1 MPLPL
6 LLRERERGTTMAD
19 LIKISNQAIKA
30 LRKTPAGRKIVR
42 SIKDTGNRVSSRVH
56 NKIKDIL
63 ETSRDKGPKD
73 APGVTYGGR
82 TSRSAVISRHRVADY
97 TKKRRIE
104 GALAGLGAGAAA
116 GAGTGYVVGKSKPKP
131 KRKNT
136 GPALYGAKK
145 GGKIMQGYKA
155 GGKV

>member
-1 MPLPL
+1 
-6 LLRERERGTTMAD
+6 MAD
-19 LIKISNQAIKA
+19 LIKVSNQAIKL
-30 LRKTPAGRKIVR
+30 LRKTTAGRKIVR
-42 SIKDTGNRVSSRVH
+42 SIKDTGNKVSSKVH
-56 NKIKDIL
+56 NKIRDIL

-73 APGVTYGGR
+73 APGVSYGGR
-82 TSRSAVISRHRVADY
+82 TSRSAVIGRDRVADY
-97 TKKRRIE
+97 TGKRRIE
-104 GALAGLGAGAAA
+104 GALAGLGAGA
-116 GAGTGYVVGKSKPKP
+116 GAGTALGLKASKSKPKP

>member
-1 MPLPL
+1 
-6 LLRERERGTTMAD
+6 MAD

-73 APGVTYGGR
+73 APGVSYGGR
-82 TSRSAVISRHRVADY
+82 TSRSAVIGRDRVADY
-97 TKKRRIE
+97 TGKRRIE

-136 GPALYGAKK
+136 GPDLMGAKK
-145 GGKIMQGYKA
+145 GGKIMYGYKA